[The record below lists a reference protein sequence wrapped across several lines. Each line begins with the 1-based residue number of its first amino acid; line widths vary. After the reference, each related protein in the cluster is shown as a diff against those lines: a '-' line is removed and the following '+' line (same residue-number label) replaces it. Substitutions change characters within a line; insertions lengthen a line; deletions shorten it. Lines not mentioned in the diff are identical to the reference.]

1 MSYVERKI
9 NVEFQL
15 GTGKFGEELGDTV
28 SLSGLRCEAVIEN
41 AGGILLSNLHMRIYG
56 MKESDMNQLNTL
68 GLLQGLVA
76 KNLVKVTAGDDVTG
90 MNLAFQGTISTAYT
104 DYTSAPE
111 VPLYVEANSNYFE
124 RIKPAAANS
133 YRGST
138 DVATIIEAIA
148 TSIGFTFKNNGVT
161 TKLSNHYLCGTA
173 INQIK
178 DCAEAAGI
186 GCAIENGS
194 VEIWPDGSV
203 RDDVEIDVNPSNGL
217 VGYPMFWRLGII
229 FRCLYAPDIIRG
241 RKINI
246 QSALPQAS
254 GTFYAQTI
262 THEISSLM
270 PNGPWFTTVSASR
283 VPTYGK

>member
-56 MKESDMNQLNTL
+56 MKESDMNQLNAI
-68 GLLQGLVA
+68 GLIDPKIKRNV
-76 KNLVKVTAGDDVTG
+76 VIVTAGDDVTG
-90 MNLAFQGTISTAYT
+90 MSQVFKGTIITAYA
-104 DYTSAPE
+104 DYNAAPN
-111 VPLYVEANSNYFE
+111 VPLYVEASSNYFE

-148 TSIGFTFKNNGVT
+148 KSIGFTFKNNGVT
-161 TKLSNHYLCGTA
+161 TRLSNQYLCGTA

-178 DCAEAAGI
+178 DCAEAAAI

-194 VEIWPDGSV
+194 VEIWPNGSV
-203 RDDVEIDVNPSNGL
+203 RDDVEIDVSPSQGL
-217 VGYPMFWRLGII
+217 VGYPYFTPLGIT
-229 FRCLYAPDIIRG
+229 FKCLFNPDIIKG
-241 RKINI
+241 RKVNVL
-246 QSALPQAS
+246 STMAQAS
-254 GTFYAQTI
+254 GMFYSQTI
-262 THEISSLM
+262 IHDISSKLPM
-270 PNGPWFTTVSASR
+270 GPWFTSVEASR
-283 VPTYGK
+283 TPIYGK